1 MDRKWMIQEAKARRK
16 RYFAMFV
23 SFYVNAYVKIEDSD
37 DGNYKTE
44 VF

>member
-1 MDRKWMIQEAKARRK
+1 MTLDRKWMIQEAKARRK
-16 RYFAMFV
+16 RYFTIFV
-23 SFYVNAYVKIEDSD
+23 SFYVNVKIEDSD